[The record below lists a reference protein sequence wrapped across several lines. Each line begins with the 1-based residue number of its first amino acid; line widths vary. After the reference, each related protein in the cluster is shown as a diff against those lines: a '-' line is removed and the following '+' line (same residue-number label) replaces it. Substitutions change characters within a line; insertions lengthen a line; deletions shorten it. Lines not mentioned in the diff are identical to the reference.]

1 MINKIKEKFRQLK
14 EKGSE
19 AEYETL
25 IADLISHE
33 KVASMKSFIQH
44 GDVTTLAHSLNVSYL
59 SYRICRSFGL
69 DYRSAARGG
78 LLHDFFLYDWH
89 EENDHEGL
97 HGFNHPKIALKNAK
111 MYFKLNSK
119 EEDIILKH
127 MWPLTIRLPKSREAF
142 IVLMADNYAAIAEIL
157 IWHKQRR
164 HRLKKIFGA

>member
-1 MINKIKEKFRQLK
+1 MIKRAIDKLRRFKK
-14 EKGSE
+14 KGSE

-25 IADLISHE
+25 IADLISHK
-33 KVASMKSFIQH
+33 KVASMRCFIQH

-89 EENDHEGL
+89 EENDYEGL
-97 HGFNHPKIALKNAK
+97 HGFNHPKIALQNARK
-111 MYFKLNSK
+111 YFALNPK

-127 MWPLTIRLPKSREAF
+127 MWPLTIRLPKSPEAF
-142 IVLMADNYAAIAEIL
+142 IVLMADNYAAMAEIL

-164 HRLKKIFGA
+164 TRLKKIFGA